1 MCIHIY
7 IYTCEYISPHI
18 YIYIIAINK
27 MCKNKCIHMV
37 IYYILWILCIQNT
50 FRPSGLQ
57 ISYQLEPHD
66 PSDAAVMRPVRNVS
80 RSPAPLVSTPETAA
94 AVEFGSSQDETRA
107 KPGQSRGFSAGWS
120 SNTLNT
126 TNNLAQLCNK
136 ILNILKI
143 GTKKSVSNMIHHD
156 STFSISIT

>member
-7 IYTCEYISPHI
+7 IYTWVHIPI

-27 MCKNKCIHMV
+27 ICKNKCIHMV

-126 TNNLAQLCNK
+126 TNNLAQLGNK

-143 GTKKSVSNMIHHD
+143 GTKKIQKVCFKHD